1 MCSQVTNMTAVSE
14 KNQVQ
19 VVEIAPPSSLST
31 SDKLL
36 RRIATLLF
44 LLVAGMLTVF
54 GYYASS
60 ICITVVLAAFL
71 AILFD
76 PVVVKLEK
84 LHLPR
89 GVAAAIVVLAGM
101 SLIGLL
107 CHELYGRAMSFAE
120 ELPAYTS
127 KIQQTLE
134 PIGRRIQK
142 VQESAGSLTNDVQ
155 PAKKV
160 SEVRLRESPTWPAYL
175 VRGAGS
181 VWGVVIIAGVVPF
194 LVFFMLC
201 GKNQM
206 STRMNAL
213 FSSRTD
219 TDRFISSLNQTIRGF
234 VAGNFIVGFVMAVAT
249 TLMLYAIGMQ
259 GAVPLGIASGLLNLL
274 PFLGLIFSLAL
285 PLAAALVQFSTPGP
299 FVIITLTILF
309 LHLVSVNLLIPKFIA
324 TRVSIGPV
332 AATIGILFWGWLWGV
347 MGLLLAVPLTAIVKL
362 VADLHPFLCHV
373 SNMLALTP
381 RPIPRWVRYGETI
394 VERTIPY
401 LRGRPGTKSGA
412 RAMPG

>member
-1 MCSQVTNMTAVSE
+1 MTAVSE
-14 KNQVQ
+14 KSQVQ
-19 VVEIAPPSSLST
+19 VVEIAPPSSLSP
-31 SDKLL
+31 SDKQL

-44 LLVAGMLTVF
+44 ILVAGMLTVF

-84 LHLPR
+84 LRLPR
-89 GVAAAIVVLAGM
+89 GVAAAIAVLAGM
-101 SLIGLL
+101 GLIGLL

-127 KIQQTLE
+127 KIQQTIE
-134 PIGRRIQK
+134 PIGRKIQK

-160 SEVRLRESPTWPAYL
+160 TEVRLRESPTWPAYL

-194 LVFFMLC
+194 LAFFMLC

-234 VAGNFIVGFVMAVAT
+234 VAGNFIVGSVMAVAT
-249 TLMLYAIGMQ
+249 TLMLYAIGMK
-259 GAVPLGIASGLLNLL
+259 GAIPLGIASGLLNLL
-274 PFLGLIFSLAL
+274 PFLGLILSLAL

-309 LHLVSVNLLIPKFIA
+309 LHLVSANLLIPKFIA

-347 MGLLLAVPLTAIVKL
+347 MGLLLAVPLTALVKL
-362 VADLHPFLCHV
+362 VADLHPSLCHV

-401 LRGRPGTKSGA
+401 LRGRPRAKSGA
-412 RAMPG
+412 SVLPG

>member
-1 MCSQVTNMTAVSE
+1 MSKQVIDMSAVSE
-14 KNQVQ
+14 RSQVQ

-76 PVVVKLEK
+76 PVVLRLEN
-84 LHLPR
+84 LRLPR
-89 GVAAAIVVLAGM
+89 GLSAAIVVLAGM
-101 SLIGLL
+101 GLIGLL
-107 CHELYGRAMSFAE
+107 CHELYGRAMGFAE
-120 ELPAYTS
+120 DLPAYTS

-134 PIGRRIQK
+134 PIGRKIQK
-142 VQESAGSLTNDVQ
+142 VQQSAGSLTNDVP

-175 VRGAGS
+175 LRGAGS

-213 FSSRTD
+213 FGSRTD

-234 VAGNFIVGFVMAVAT
+234 VSGNFIVGMIMAVAT
-249 TLMLYAIGMQ
+249 TLMLCAIGMK
-259 GAVPLGIASGLLNLL
+259 GAIPLGIASGLLNLL

-309 LHLVSVNLLIPKFIA
+309 LHLVSANLLIPNVEM
-324 TRVSIGPV
+324 RVRR
-332 AATIGILFWGWLWGV
+332 
-347 MGLLLAVPLTAIVKL
+347 IV
-362 VADLHPFLCHV
+362 
-373 SNMLALTP
+373 
-381 RPIPRWVRYGETI
+381 
-394 VERTIPY
+394 
-401 LRGRPGTKSGA
+401 LRVDA
-412 RAMPG
+412 RLSR